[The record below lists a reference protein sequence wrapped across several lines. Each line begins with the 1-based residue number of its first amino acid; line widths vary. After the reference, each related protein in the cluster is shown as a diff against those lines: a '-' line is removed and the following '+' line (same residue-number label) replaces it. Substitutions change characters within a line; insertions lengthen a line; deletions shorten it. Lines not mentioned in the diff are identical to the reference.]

1 MKRRIPSLRHHRPSG
16 RAVVTLNGRDHYCG
30 AFGSPEAKA
39 EYDRLVAQWLA
50 GGRTAMAAGSGLSM
64 AELTVGYLEYCEDYY
79 RSPSTEHGKILHT
92 LRPVVRL
99 FGHTPAAKF
108 GPLSLKAVRQTWIDD
123 GLARSTI
130 NQRTGRIVRAFRWA
144 SENEIVPA
152 ETWYALKAVEGLRA
166 GRSAAKETAPVRPV
180 SDEDF
185 EATLA
190 AIRIPQV
197 VAILRLLRHTGA
209 RCGEVCRMRTGEI
222 DRTATTWA
230 YWPHSH
236 KTKHHGHQRVVFIGP
251 RAREVL
257 EPWLRDD
264 PDELLFQP
272 CEAVEAMR
280 EAAKQT
286 HRTDADRARAAHNR
300 RTAEARKRGGR
311 ATNQRKAGKAYG
323 AASIWHNVARA
334 CERAE
339 IPRWHAH
346 QIRHT
351 RGTELR
357 RDEDIESARVVLGH
371 RSLAT
376 TEIYAE
382 KDLAAAAAA
391 AERTG

>member
-1 MKRRIPSLRHHRPSG
+1 MKRRIPALRHHRPSG

-39 EYDRLVAQWLA
+39 EYDRLIAQWLA
-50 GGRTAMAAGSGLSM
+50 GGRTAMGTSSGLSV
-64 AELTVGYLEYCEDYY
+64 AELAVGYLEHCEDYY
-79 RSPSTEHGKILHT
+79 RPPSTEHGKILHAM
-92 LRPVVRL
+92 RPVLRI
-99 FGHTPAAKF
+99 FGHTPAAQF
-108 GPLSLKAVRQTWIDD
+108 GPLALKAVRKTWIDD
-123 GLARSTI
+123 GLARKSI

-166 GRSAAKETAPVRPV
+166 GRSAAKETEPVRPV
-180 SDEDF
+180 SDSHF

-197 VAILRLLRHTGA
+197 SAILRLLRHTGA
-209 RCGEVCRMRTGEI
+209 RCGEVCSMRGGEI
-222 DRTATTWA
+222 DRTTTPWA
-230 YWPHSH
+230 YRPRSH
-236 KTKHHGHQRVVFIGP
+236 KTVHHGHQRVIFIGP

-264 PDELLFQP
+264 PDELLFRP

-280 EAAKQT
+280 EAAKQP
-286 HRTDADRARAAHNR
+286 HRTDADRARAARNR
-300 RTAEARKRGGR
+300 RAAEARKRGGR
-311 ATNQRKAGKAYG
+311 ATNQRKAGEAYG

-351 RGTELR
+351 RGTEVR
-357 RDEDIESARVVLGH
+357 HEDGLESARCVLGH
-371 RSLAT
+371 RSVGI
-376 TEIYAE
+376 TETYAE
-382 KDLAAAAAA
+382 RDLAAAAAA